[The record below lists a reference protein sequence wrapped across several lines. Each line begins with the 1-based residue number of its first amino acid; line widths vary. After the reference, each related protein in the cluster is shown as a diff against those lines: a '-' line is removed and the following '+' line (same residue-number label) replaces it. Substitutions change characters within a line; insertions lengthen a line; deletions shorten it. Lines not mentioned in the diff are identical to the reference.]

1 MSENIPMAIDGVQ
14 VGFSSA
20 TPVVLLKEAEG
31 ERYLPIWIGAVE
43 ATAIVAA
50 LEEMVPPRPL
60 THDLLRMAVE
70 SLGAEVHR
78 AVVTEVRDNVFYAE
92 LVLLTKGGEIKVS
105 CRPSD
110 AIALAVRTE
119 APLFAHY
126 EVLDEAGVM
135 IKSVEEPE
143 EQIEEFR
150 RFLEVVSPEDFSSG
164 ESPQSPDDPDPSSAS
179 PEAGA

>member
-70 SLGAEVHR
+70 SLGAEVDR

-92 LVLLTKGGEIKVS
+92 LVLATGGGEVTVS

-119 APLFAHY
+119 APLFAHQ

-135 IKSVEEPE
+135 IKAAEEPE

-150 RFLEVVSPEDFSSG
+150 RFLEAVSPEDFSSG
-164 ESPQSPDDPDPSSAS
+164 EPSAGPDDPDPDPASS
-179 PEAGA
+179 

>member
-1 MSENIPMAIDGVQ
+1 MSIDGVQ

-20 TPVVLLKEAEG
+20 APVVLLREAEG
-31 ERYLPIWIGAVE
+31 DRYLPIWIGAVE

-70 SLGAEVHR
+70 SLGAEVDR

-92 LVLLTKGGEIKVS
+92 LVLLANGGEIIVS

-119 APLFAHY
+119 ARVFAHR

-135 IKSVEEPE
+135 IKAVEEPE
-143 EQIEEFR
+143 QQIEEFR
-150 RFLEVVSPEDFSSG
+150 RFLEDVSPEDFSS
-164 ESPQSPDDPDPSSAS
+164 EK
-179 PEAGA
+179 GAD

>member
-1 MSENIPMAIDGVQ
+1 MSAKIPMSIDGVQ

-20 TPVVLLKEAEG
+20 APVVLLREAEG

-50 LEEMVPPRPL
+50 LEDMVPPRPL
-60 THDLLRMAVE
+60 THDLLRLAVE
-70 SLGAEVHR
+70 SLGAEVDR

-92 LVLLTKGGEIKVS
+92 LVLTTNGGEVTVS

-119 APLFAHY
+119 APLFANP

-135 IKSVEEPE
+135 IKSVDEPE
-143 EQIEEFR
+143 QQIEEFR
-150 RFLEVVSPEDFSSG
+150 RFLDDVSPEDFFSG
-164 ESPQSPDDPDPSSAS
+164 EGPS
-179 PEAGA
+179 ETD

>member
-1 MSENIPMAIDGVQ
+1 MSIDGVQ

-20 TPVVLLKEAEG
+20 APVVLLREAEG
-31 ERYLPIWIGAVE
+31 DRYLPIWIGAVE

-50 LEEMVPPRPL
+50 LEDMVPPRPL

-70 SLGAEVHR
+70 SLGAEVDR

-92 LVLLTKGGEIKVS
+92 LVLRANGGEVTVS

-119 APLFAHY
+119 AQLFAY
-126 EVLDEAGVM
+126 PEVLDEAGVM

-143 EQIEEFR
+143 QQIEEFR
-150 RFLEVVSPEDFSSG
+150 RFLEGVTPEDFSSEEG
-164 ESPQSPDDPDPSSAS
+164 
-179 PEAGA
+179 AG

>member
-1 MSENIPMAIDGVQ
+1 MPENIPMSIDGVQ
-14 VGFSSA
+14 VGYSSA
-20 TPVVLLKEAEG
+20 APVVLLREAEG
-31 ERYLPIWIGAVE
+31 DRYLPIWIGAVE

-50 LEEMVPPRPL
+50 LEDMVPPRPL

-70 SLGAEVHR
+70 SLGAEVDR

-92 LVLLTKGGEIKVS
+92 LVLLTNGGEVTVS

-119 APLFAHY
+119 ARLFAY
-126 EVLDEAGVM
+126 PEVLDEAGVI

-143 EQIEEFR
+143 QEIEEFR
-150 RFLEVVSPEDFSSG
+150 RFLEGVSPEDFSSG
-164 ESPQSPDDPDPSSAS
+164 ESAD
-179 PEAGA
+179 

>member
-70 SLGAEVHR
+70 SLGAEVDR

-92 LVLLTKGGEIKVS
+92 LVLMTSGGEVTVS

-119 APLFAHY
+119 APVFAHY

-135 IKSVEEPE
+135 IKAAEEPE

-150 RFLEVVSPEDFSSG
+150 RFLEAVSPEDFSSG
-164 ESPQSPDDPDPSSAS
+164 GPPAGPDDPDPDPAT
-179 PEAGA
+179 P

>member
-1 MSENIPMAIDGVQ
+1 MSQNIPMAIDGVQ

-20 TPVVLLKEAEG
+20 TPVVLLKEADG

-60 THDLLRMAVE
+60 THDLLRLAVE
-70 SLGAEVHR
+70 SLGAEVDR

-92 LVLLTKGGEIKVS
+92 LVLTTSGGEVTVS

-119 APLFAHY
+119 APLFAHHD
-126 EVLDEAGVM
+126 VLDEAGVM
-135 IKSVEEPE
+135 IRAAEESE

-150 RFLEVVSPEDFSSG
+150 RFLEAVTPEDFSSG
-164 ESPQSPDDPDPSSAS
+164 GPSVGPDDPDPDPAS
-179 PEAGA
+179 P

>member
-20 TPVVLLKEAEG
+20 TPVVLLKEADG

-70 SLGAEVHR
+70 SLGAEVDR

-92 LVLLTKGGEIKVS
+92 LVLTTGGGEVTVS

-119 APLFAHY
+119 APLFAHHD
-126 EVLDEAGVM
+126 VLDEAGVM
-135 IKSVEEPE
+135 IKAAEEPE

-150 RFLEVVSPEDFSSG
+150 RFLEAVSPEDFSSG
-164 ESPQSPDDPDPSSAS
+164 GPAAAPDDPDPDPASS
-179 PEAGA
+179 

>member
-1 MSENIPMAIDGVQ
+1 MAIDGVQ

-20 TPVVLLKEAEG
+20 TPVVLLKEADG
-31 ERYLPIWIGAVE
+31 DRYLPIWIGAVE

-60 THDLLRMAVE
+60 THDLLRIAVE
-70 SLGAEVHR
+70 SLGAEVER

-92 LVLLTKGGEIKVS
+92 LVLLTMGKEVRVS

-119 APLFAHY
+119 APLFAHP
-126 EVLDEAGVM
+126 EVLDEAGVL
-135 IKSVEEPE
+135 IKSLAEPE

-150 RFLEVVSPEDFSSG
+150 RFLEAVSPEDFTPG
-164 ESPQSPDDPDPSSAS
+164 DSPTGPEDPELGSAS
-179 PEAGA
+179 PETNV

>member
-1 MSENIPMAIDGVQ
+1 MMEKIPMAIDGVQ

-20 TPVVLLKEAEG
+20 APVVLLREAEG
-31 ERYLPIWIGAVE
+31 DRYLPIWIGAVE

-50 LEEMVPPRPL
+50 LEEMIPPRPL

-70 SLGAEVHR
+70 SLGAEVGR
-78 AVVTEVRDNVFYAE
+78 AVITEVRDNVFYAE
-92 LVLLTKGGEIKVS
+92 LVLLINGGEVTVS

-119 APLFAHY
+119 APVYASRDL
-126 EVLDEAGVM
+126 LDEAGVM

-143 EQIEEFR
+143 QQIEEFR
-150 RFLEVVSPEDFSSG
+150 RFLEAVSPEDFSSG
-164 ESPQSPDDPDPSSAS
+164 SPPGPDDPQPGSTS
-179 PEAGA
+179 PETNA